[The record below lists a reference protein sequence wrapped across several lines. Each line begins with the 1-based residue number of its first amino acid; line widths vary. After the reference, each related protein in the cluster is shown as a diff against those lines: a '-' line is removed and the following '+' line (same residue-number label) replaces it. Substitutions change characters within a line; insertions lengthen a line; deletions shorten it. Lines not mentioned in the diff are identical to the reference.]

1 MGNREVPHALEKKGV
16 ALSFRKTGI
25 RSRESRSQ
33 KDMGKHGF
41 PRKREPKASVAA
53 HETSVTNVVYPRKPG

>member
-1 MGNREVPHALEKKGV
+1 MSGWRRVGNREVPHTLEKKGV
-16 ALSFRKTGI
+16 ALSIRKTGI

-41 PRKREPKASVAA
+41 PGEGEPEASVR
-53 HETSVTNVVYPRKPG
+53 HGVPSV